1 MKEPDTQDAFVEIN
15 DIRGRLVDL
24 ENQSVVFNNMIIA
37 LALMANVKPNGF
49 KYITPEDYKKFTMEV
64 MHPFAKV
71 VMDVS
76 QKANTLIQEEE
87 DAKRASSKDQ
97 ASDEAS
103 SDKEAN

>member
-1 MKEPDTQDAFVEIN
+1 MEEPDIQDVFVEIN
-15 DIRGRLVDL
+15 DIRRRLVDL
-24 ENQSVVFNNMIIA
+24 ENQSVVFNNTIIA

-49 KYITPEDYKKFTMEV
+49 KYITPDDYKKFTREV
-64 MHPFAKV
+64 MQPFAKV

-76 QKANTLIQEEE
+76 QKANILIQEEE

-103 SDKEAN
+103 SDEEAN